1 MAWKKV
7 PQENVEAFA
16 AALPP
21 SAGVELK
28 KMFGC
33 PAGFVNGNMFCG
45 AHQEDVLVRL
55 DEAERE
61 KALKRPGFKQ
71 FEPMG
76 KPMREYVCVPPEKAA
91 DVAYLKRWV
100 HEGSAVCVNA
110 APERKEAAKEKGQ
123 QGVKVSRRRG
133 ESLWGR
139 D

>member
-91 DVAYLKRWV
+91 DVAYLKRWFMKALRFA
-100 HEGSAVCVNA
+100 STL
-110 APERKEAAKEKGQ
+110 PPKEK
-123 QGVKVSRRRG
+123 KPRKKKANKASK
-133 ESLWGR
+133 
-139 D
+139 